1 MRYRYSSRAYW
12 GSYHGSQ
19 RAALTATFAGFDK
32 DILDEFYTLT
42 PRQLSSLF
50 ANYER
55 KYGRS
60 AALYARKTYPGWKS
74 GSTRPSAKTVERLLE
89 SLPEVLG
96 FEAKCELLRKLRV
109 RQRKPESHSL
119 KVSTADWQEVVVPLV
134 KRLILKAHSASLP
147 TSVEQRLS
155 WLSNNDA
162 KAAQALLARSEVY
175 EGALA
180 VSLLKHEFS
189 AIESAL
195 SVLTRSKVKHTI
207 TLPYGNIN
215 LTIKRSKHMSQKND
229 QKSLSRRDEAS
240 SLFKPRTED
249 IFDDVFS
256 SLDEQQA
263 SQVKAKAAE
272 ESMRIIAE
280 KKRAEIKMTNARHDI
295 RDFIENADDMERRKK
310 DYQMRGRFES
320 ASGST
325 EIQVSR
331 NWSQTLVTAG
341 VIIAI
346 LIIVALYV
354 LKG

>member
-1 MRYRYSSRAYW
+1 MRYGYTSRSYRGSYYSS
-12 GSYHGSQ
+12 Q
-19 RAALTATFAGFDK
+19 REQLTATFAGFDQ
-32 DILDEFYTLT
+32 DILDEFYKLT

-50 ANYER
+50 GNYER

-60 AALYARKTYPGWKS
+60 AASYARKTYPGWKS
-74 GSTRPSAKTVERLLE
+74 GGTRPSAKTVGRLLE

-109 RQRKPESHSL
+109 RHRKPESHIL
-119 KVSTADWQEVVVPLV
+119 KVSTADWQESVVPLV

-147 TSVEQRLS
+147 ASVEQRLT

-175 EGALA
+175 EGALS

-195 SVLTRSKVKHTI
+195 SVLTRSRVKHTI
-207 TLPYGNIN
+207 TLPYGNIHLN
-215 LTIKRSKHMSQKND
+215 IKRAKHMPKDDD
-229 QKSLSRRDEAS
+229 QSLTRRDES
-240 SLFKPRTED
+240 SPLFKPRAED
-249 IFDDVFS
+249 LFDDVFS

-263 SQVKAKAAE
+263 GKVKAKAAE

-280 KKRAEIKMTNARHDI
+280 KKRAEIKTANARHDI
-295 RDFIENADDMERRKK
+295 RDFIENADGMEKRKK
-310 DYQMRGRFES
+310 DYQMKGRFES

-325 EIQVSR
+325 EIQVGR
-331 NWSQTLVTAG
+331 NWSQTLLTIG
-341 VIIAI
+341 VVVAI
-346 LIIVALYV
+346 LIIVALYA

>member
-1 MRYRYSSRAYW
+1 MRYTYSSRAYW

-32 DILDEFYTLT
+32 DILDEFYKLT
-42 PRQLSSLF
+42 PQQLSSLF

-55 KYGRS
+55 KYGRPTAS
-60 AALYARKTYPGWKS
+60 YARKTYPGWKS
-74 GSTRPSAKTVERLLE
+74 GSTRPSAKTVGRLLE

-109 RQRKPESHSL
+109 RHRNPESHSL
-119 KVSTADWQEVVVPLV
+119 KVSTADWQEVVIPLV
-134 KRLILKAHSASLP
+134 KRLILKAHSAGLP
-147 TSVEQRLS
+147 TSVEQRLT
-155 WLSNNDA
+155 WLSNNDS

-180 VSLLKHEFS
+180 VSLLKHEFTT
-189 AIESAL
+189 IESAL

-207 TLPYGNIN
+207 ALPYGNIH
-215 LTIKRSKHMSQKND
+215 LTIKRAKHMSQKND
-229 QKSLSRRDEAS
+229 EKSLSRREES
-240 SLFKPRTED
+240 SLFKPRAED
-249 IFDDVFS
+249 VFDDVFS

-263 SQVKAKAAE
+263 SQVKLKAAE
-272 ESMRIIAE
+272 ESMKIIAE
-280 KKRAEIKMTNARHDI
+280 KRRAEIKTTNARHDI
-295 RDFIENADDMERRKK
+295 RDFIENADEMEKRKK

-341 VIIAI
+341 VIIVI
-346 LIIVALYV
+346 LVIIALYV
-354 LKG
+354 LNA